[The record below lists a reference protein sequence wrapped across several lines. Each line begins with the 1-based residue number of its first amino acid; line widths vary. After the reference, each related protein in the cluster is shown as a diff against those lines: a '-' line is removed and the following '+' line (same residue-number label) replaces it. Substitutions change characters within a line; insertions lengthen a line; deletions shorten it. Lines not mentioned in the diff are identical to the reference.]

1 MKCVV
6 SSTGESK
13 CYMDICTF
21 LIVTTLDIFQK
32 KPSILLLLLLLFFT
46 VHKPYGLGSCH
57 ASYFSHKVNVV
68 IHYFIATSPRGS
80 LSSTWFGF
88 QIYLAKKVDSFF
100 VWCTEIRS
108 LNYFRAHLIFLCL
121 AENATLVAFLCV
133 LIDHED
139 NVVKTDFRWF
149 LESFFYCKEFTPF

>member
-21 LIVTTLDIFQK
+21 SIVTTLDIFQK
-32 KPSILLLLLLLFFT
+32 KPSFFFFFFT
-46 VHKPYGLGSCH
+46 VHKPDGLGSCH

-88 QIYLAKKVDSFF
+88 QIYLAKKVDTFFF

-108 LNYFRAHLIFLCL
+108 LNYFRAHLIFPCL
-121 AENATLVAFLCV
+121 AENATFVAFLCV

-149 LESFFYCKEFTPF
+149 PESFFYCKEFAPC